1 MDHGLAFLT
10 CSTIQ
15 AGEWWKL
22 ALLALLARLAVQKP
36 NFVATKSCFI
46 IYMEVLDTTLERLH
60 LLLCESW
67 PKQRQIPIASS
78 LFLLLIQSFGKVAAT
93 HIMVQSLGFGG
104 KQIRIA
110 SSAWGIIVLWP
121 GDLG

>member
-1 MDHGLAFLT
+1 MVLLFILI

-46 IYMEVLDTTLERLH
+46 IYIKLLDTSCFRKVTFITLWELAKTKI
-60 LLLCESW
+60 SN
-67 PKQRQIPIASS
+67 ASS
-78 LFLLLIQSFGKVAAT
+78 LFLLLIQNFGKVAAT
-93 HIMVQSLGFGG
+93 HYGSEVCFLWKTIQSCF
-104 KQIRIA
+104 
-110 SSAWGIIVLWP
+110 
-121 GDLG
+121 